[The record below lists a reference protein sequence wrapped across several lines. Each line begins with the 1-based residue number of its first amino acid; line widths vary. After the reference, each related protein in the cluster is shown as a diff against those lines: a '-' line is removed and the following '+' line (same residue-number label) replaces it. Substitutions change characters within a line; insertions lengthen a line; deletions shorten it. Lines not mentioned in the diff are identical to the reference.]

1 MDSLI
6 CRAKEDQTTIA
17 DLQKCI
23 ASFDEKLRTAIE
35 AERAARDLAIA
46 NASEAERAARDLA
59 IEAERAARDLA
70 ISNAITEE
78 RLKRQ
83 DAIKAFLKTT
93 TAVSFQI
100 KTLYETLCDTLLTQI
115 MDAFQ

>member
-1 MDSLI
+1 MVLCEIPTVLASQTGPPVDSLI
-6 CRAKEDQTTIA
+6 SRAKEDQTTIA

-23 ASFDEKLRTAIE
+23 ASFDEKLRT
-35 AERAARDLAIA
+35 
-46 NASEAERAARDLA
+46 A